1 MNASG
6 RGSIPQH
13 SEARQEAT
21 EDEYQDGN
29 GDLAGFCRGDLLH
42 ESLKKLAALYVG
54 GWLAVE
60 IASHGDAACS
70 DCFVIYSQRKATNGS
85 TWAARRAGM

>member
-1 MNASG
+1 LLEVVDVNASG

-42 ESLKKLAALYVG
+42 ESSKKLAALYVG
-54 GWLAVE
+54 DWLALE
-60 IASHGDAACS
+60 IANHSH
-70 DCFVIYSQRKATNGS
+70 VSQKT
-85 TWAARRAGM
+85 RAMGTRHVQTAL